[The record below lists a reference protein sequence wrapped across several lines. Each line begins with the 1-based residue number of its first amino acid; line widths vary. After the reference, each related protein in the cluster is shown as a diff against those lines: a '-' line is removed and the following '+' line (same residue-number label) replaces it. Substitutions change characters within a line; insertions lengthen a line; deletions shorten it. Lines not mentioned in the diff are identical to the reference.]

1 MANFDFSTLS
11 SSDLEELFC
20 SLLNAKEQNEGSKII
35 FRTFKDGKDK
45 GIDILYSTLKKD
57 FEIVG
62 QVKHYYRSGYNAL
75 VTHLRNSE
83 KQKVDKLAPNRYLF
97 ATSVDIN
104 VENVIEIRDVFRP
117 YLRSLS
123 DVYGKKELNNYLD
136 IFPQIV
142 NQQFKLWYST
152 TEILR
157 RVLNYQTIGR
167 SNEFRENDLKKRLRL
182 YVETPALTEAKQIL
196 DRNNFI
202 IITGEPG
209 VGKTSTAEL
218 LLYEYIKDQYELTY
232 IYDDIK
238 EAEKILDDDDK
249 KSDSE
254 DDKETIERKIV
265 KQIFYFDDFLGHN
278 SVEIEKAKGSE
289 TALIK
294 VLRRIS
300 NSQNKKFI
308 FTTRTFILKSAVEE
322 SENLR
327 RFNLRAKES
336 TIKLDVYSN
345 DVRRQLLINHAEE
358 SDLSDDYKEIIRK
371 SDMQDFIISHP
382 NFSPRSVEF
391 ITTKENT
398 EAFSPLEYESF
409 IRKNFNKPDEIW
421 RHAYEQQISDLDRIL
436 LNTMLSFGDSVD
448 IHDLELGYK
457 ARIDYEVKFNNFVR
471 PFDAF
476 RRSFKRLEGGF
487 IVQETYNPN
496 KLKFI
501 NPSLVDFMLGHL
513 RDNYDEVIRISE
525 SAFFL
530 VQLTTRLFPLSN
542 AKNQHITSQLKER
555 LIHNHDFFIKVES
568 ENYDRLILIIL
579 LTQNFEFEQIK
590 TIITKLFLQI
600 DDWSFLDDSYTE
612 RTSLLNF
619 LEALNSEEMIN
630 LIGEKGSDMF
640 ANLFLNE
647 YDLEKVIELIDIL
660 SKKFKLNLI
669 KLFEQDDLYEF
680 NDHFSSL
687 IDEKIEDD
695 IEDLLEYSNA
705 QDFVDEK
712 ETAVTQM
719 LEKFNTVGLSVRA
732 NLSDYS
738 KYDWWDIGQSNYF
751 QEQMQKED

>member
-1 MANFDFSTLS
+1 MANFDFSTLN
-11 SSDLEELFC
+11 SSDLEELVC
-20 SLLNAKEQNEGSKII
+20 DILNAKERNESSKIF

-45 GIDILYSTLKKD
+45 GIDLLYSTPKKD
-57 FEIVG
+57 FKIIG

-75 VTHLRNSE
+75 ITHLRNSE
-83 KQKVDKLAPNRYLF
+83 KTKVDKLTPSRYLF
-97 ATSVDIN
+97 ATSVDLN
-104 VENVIEIRDVFRP
+104 VENVLEIKDVFQP
-117 YLRSLS
+117 YLRSLT
-123 DVYGKKELNNYLD
+123 DVYGKKELNKYLD

-157 RVLNYQTIGR
+157 RILNYQTIGR
-167 SNEFRENDLKKRLRL
+167 SNEFQENELKKKLRL
-182 YVETPALTEAKQIL
+182 YVETPALRKAKQIL
-196 DRNNFI
+196 ERNNFI

-218 LLYEYIKDQYELTY
+218 LLYEYLKDQYELIY

-238 EAEKILDDDDK
+238 EAEKILDDDYTQSNREGAQGEVK
-249 KSDSE
+249 GN
-254 DDKETIERKIV
+254 IV

-308 FTTRTFILKSAVEE
+308 FTTRTFILKTAVEE

-336 TIKLDVYSN
+336 TIKLDEYSN
-345 DVRRQLLINHAEE
+345 DVRRQILINHGEE
-358 SDLSDDYKEIIRK
+358 SDLPEVYKIIIQK
-371 SDMQDFIISHP
+371 PDLQNFIISHP

-398 EAFSPLEYESF
+398 QIFSPAEYESF

-421 RHAYEQQISDLDRIL
+421 RHAYEQQIGDLDRLL
-436 LNTMLSFGDSVD
+436 LNTMVSFGNSVD
-448 IHDLELGYK
+448 INDLQHGYK
-457 ARIDYEVKFNNFVR
+457 ARLDYEVKYNNYVR

-501 NPSLVDFMLGHL
+501 NPSLVDFLLGNL
-513 RDNYDEVIRISE
+513 RGNYDEVIRISE

-530 VQLTTRLFPLSN
+530 VQLTTRLFPLGN
-542 AKNQHITSQLKER
+542 KKNQHITSHLKEL
-555 LIHNHDFFIKVES
+555 LIHHHDFFIKNDS
-568 ENYDRLILIIL
+568 ENSDRLILIIL
-579 LTQNFEFEQIK
+579 LTQNFDYDQIE
-590 TIITKLFLQI
+590 TIISNLFLQI
-600 DDWSFLDDSYTE
+600 DDWSFLEESSTE
-612 RTSLLNF
+612 RISLINF
-619 LEALNSEEMIN
+619 LETINSQSMID
-630 LIGEKGSDMF
+630 LIKDAGSDMF
-640 ANLFLNE
+640 ASLFLNE
-647 YDLEKVIELIDIL
+647 FDLEKVFDLIDIL
-660 SKKFKLNLI
+660 SKNFKLNLI
-669 KLFEQDDLYEF
+669 SLFEQDVLYEF
-680 NDHFSSL
+680 NDHFST
-687 IDEKIEDD
+687 IIQEKIEED
-695 IEDLLEYSNA
+695 IDNLLGYSNA

-712 ETAVTQM
+712 ETAVIKII
-719 LEKFNTVGLSVRA
+719 EKFNNLGLNVFA
-732 NLSDYS
+732 NLSEYS
-738 KYDWWDIGQSNYF
+738 KYNWWDIGQLNYLN
-751 QEQMQKED
+751 EQMHKDD